1 MKFKKIIAV
10 IVLLTLICPTVQAY
24 TPIGT
29 DKYERQMEA
38 LQRGVIARDAED
50 GGIFISWRNLA
61 CEDVKYNVYRNGKKL
76 NKEPLGKT
84 NYVDKDGTVNDT
96 YFITAVD
103 KNGTEG
109 NRSEGVKPFKEFLS
123 IPVERPEAREN
134 KVGELVQYSA
144 QKAGTGDLDG
154 DGEYEIVVV
163 WYPDNAKDNS
173 QEGHTSSVYIDA
185 YELSGKKLWRIDMGQ
200 NIRAGEHYVPT
211 IVYDFDGDG
220 KAEIALRTADGT
232 IDGTGTAIGD
242 KNKYWV
248 DNRGYILS
256 GPEYLTIFDGPTGKA
271 LDTVDFTPARG
282 NVADWGDTGGNRV
295 DRFLGGVAYL
305 DGKTPSLIMSR
316 GYYTS
321 RDGSMGKTGIT
332 AYNFRN
338 GKIETKW
345 EFKASIQDNI
355 NPDYVGQGNHSM
367 VTADV
372 DKDGFDEIIYGS
384 MVVDHDGTGLY
395 TTKRGHGD
403 AIHVGFFRNE
413 DRLQI
418 VKANESEDIVK
429 RGYGF
434 EYRYA
439 DKDEIIFAVEG
450 VKDNGRT
457 IVADID
463 PNADGPVIY
472 GAGGT
477 GMWLNTVGDNWEK
490 INSNGATIAFPI
502 WWTGDLLREL
512 GEGIYANSPTGYKVV
527 KYDWNN
533 KKFNQLFFVNEV
545 WASRRP
551 LLQCDIIGDWREEL
565 LLAEKDGSRIRLYTT
580 NIPTEYNLTTL
591 MHDPKYRLDIATQ
604 PSGYSQPPWPGYY
617 IGHNNF
623 EYPSKGKFVYNTI
636 PAPAIDDSYD
646 IEHNNLSLVLTIGK
660 NTAVLN
666 SEEIKIDE
674 NSSVVPFIE
683 NSRTLVP
690 LRFIGEALEYSVE
703 YDEQTHEVTMTS
715 SGKIIKLHINSDV
728 YTINSEEH
736 NFDVKVQTYNDR
748 TFVPVRALSEIIG
761 MNVEWNDGTINIHD

>member
-1 MKFKKIIAV
+1 M
-10 IVLLTLICPTVQAY
+10 
-24 TPIGT
+24 
-29 DKYERQMEA
+29 
-38 LQRGVIARDAED
+38 GV
-50 GGIFISWRNLA
+50 
-61 CEDVKYNVYRNGKKL
+61 
-76 NKEPLGKT
+76 
-84 NYVDKDGTVNDT
+84 
-96 YFITAVD
+96 
-103 KNGTEG
+103 
-109 NRSEGVKPFKEFLS
+109 
-123 IPVERPEAREN
+123 
-134 KVGELVQYSA
+134 
-144 QKAGTGDLDG
+144 
-154 DGEYEIVVV
+154 
-163 WYPDNAKDNS
+163 
-173 QEGHTSSVYIDA
+173 TS
-185 YELSGKKLWRIDMGQ
+185 
-200 NIRAGEHYVPT
+200 
-211 IVYDFDGDG
+211 
-220 KAEIALRTADGT
+220 
-232 IDGTGTAIGD
+232 
-242 KNKYWV
+242 
-248 DNRGYILS
+248 
-256 GPEYLTIFDGPTGKA
+256 
-271 LDTVDFTPARG
+271 
-282 NVADWGDTGGNRV
+282 
-295 DRFLGGVAYL
+295 
-305 DGKTPSLIMSR
+305 
-316 GYYTS
+316 
-321 RDGSMGKTGIT
+321 
-332 AYNFRN
+332 
-338 GKIETKW
+338 
-345 EFKASIQDNI
+345 
-355 NPDYVGQGNHSM
+355 
-367 VTADV
+367 
-372 DKDGFDEIIYGS
+372 
-384 MVVDHDGTGLY
+384 
-395 TTKRGHGD
+395 
-403 AIHVGFFRNE
+403 
-413 DRLQI
+413 
-418 VKANESEDIVK
+418 
-429 RGYGF
+429 
-434 EYRYA
+434 YRYA

-502 WWTGDLLREL
+502 WWTGDLPREL

-646 IEHNNLSLVLTIGK
+646 IEHNNLSLVLTIGR

-666 SEEIKIDE
+666 GEEIKIDE